1 MFAPKRI
8 RGCILIGPPG
18 AGKSTVGGLL
28 ARDLGLPFLDT
39 DIIIEESTG
48 KKVSQIFIEDGEA
61 KFREIEESVV
71 LKSIEVDASDVNRP
85 IVLAL
90 GGGSILS
97 ERVQKL
103 LKERDDIVYLDVSLS
118 SAAPRV
124 GFNRERP
131 LLMVNPRQQWQELMN
146 RRRPIY
152 ISLASVTVDTNEKSP
167 KDVALEIEKFL
178 EAA

>member
-18 AGKSTVGGLL
+18 AGKSTVGGQI

-71 LKSIEVDASDVNRP
+71 LKSI
-85 IVLAL
+85 
-90 GGGSILS
+90 
-97 ERVQKL
+97 
-103 LKERDDIVYLDVSLS
+103 
-118 SAAPRV
+118 
-124 GFNRERP
+124 
-131 LLMVNPRQQWQELMN
+131 
-146 RRRPIY
+146 
-152 ISLASVTVDTNEKSP
+152 
-167 KDVALEIEKFL
+167 
-178 EAA
+178 